1 MEKSQ
6 HYCYQLHLGDP
17 VSDPVQ
23 CKNKNYPDPK
33 NKSASAFCHLREA
46 TCCMSGLTFSPWL
59 RF

>member
-33 NKSASAFCHLREA
+33 NKSKLFNLTANFC
-46 TCCMSGLTFSPWL
+46 
-59 RF
+59 